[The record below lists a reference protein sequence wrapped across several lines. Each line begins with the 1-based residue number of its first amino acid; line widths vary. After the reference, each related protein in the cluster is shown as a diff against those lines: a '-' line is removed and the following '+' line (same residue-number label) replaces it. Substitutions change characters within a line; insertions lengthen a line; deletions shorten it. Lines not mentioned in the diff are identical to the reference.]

1 MTAMSSASVLSAK
14 QLFAIK
20 STNTDAKDTTSKSKS
35 FSGALNKATES
46 KQDNSS
52 KSNLT
57 TKDSKEDNNTDEL
70 NKVSDNNK
78 KVSEKNK
85 SSKKENMDIEEY
97 ADAAGKMVIQIARI
111 LNVTPEQI
119 IDSMEQTGITPD
131 ELVTPEG
138 ITGIMINLNNLN
150 DIVEIILDNGLHN
163 QFKEILQTLKDNDM
177 LVKNIEDFQKDNDL
191 LQNGLQENEISGL
204 DISKNDASD
213 IYNMIKE
220 NIIGMSEKD
229 TFANNEN
236 NQTDNSFINGKIFE
250 NETQFSE
257 IPEEKNENIS
267 STVNITTDEK
277 TEEMVDISSGN
288 SDLFENSSDEKKS
301 TEGNTTEN
309 IVQQNGYTNV
319 VNTLTNT
326 INERF
331 DSVTATSII
340 RQITEQIKASSGKGI
355 SSIEITL
362 NPESLGKVNIQV
374 VSKDGAVTAQISTEN
389 EIAKQAIE
397 SQIAALKETLAN
409 QNIKVDAVEVTISNH
424 SFENNGESGEKE
436 QKEQAKRT
444 AGKKISLRDFFE
456 EPEEEPEE
464 NIIMKAEGNTVSYSA

>member
-14 QLFAIK
+14 QLFEIK
-20 STNTDAKDTTSKSKS
+20 STNTDAKDTTSRSKS
-35 FSGALNKATES
+35 FSGMLNKATES
-46 KQDNSS
+46 KHDNSS

-57 TKDSKEDNNTDEL
+57 TKAGEEGNNTDEL
-70 NKVSDNNK
+70 NAVSDNNK
-78 KVSEKNK
+78 KVSEKK
-85 SSKKENMDIEEY
+85 ESSKKENTDIEKY

-138 ITGIMINLNNLN
+138 ITGIMVNLNNLN
-150 DIVEIILDNGLHN
+150 DNVEIILDNGLHN
-163 QFKEILQTLKDNDM
+163 QFKEILQTLTDNSM
-177 LVKNIEDFQKDNDL
+177 LVKNIEDFQKNNDL
-191 LQNGLQENEISGL
+191 IQNGLQENEISRP
-204 DISKNDASD
+204 DISDDVSD
-213 IYNMIKE
+213 IYTMIKE
-220 NIIGMSEKD
+220 NIIEMSENSS
-229 TFANNEN
+229 FVNNEN

-250 NETQFSE
+250 NETQLSE

-267 STVNITTDEK
+267 NTVNLVNDEK
-277 TEEMVDISSGN
+277 TDEMVDISSDN
-288 SDLFENSSDEKKS
+288 SDFLKNSNDEKNS
-301 TEGNTTEN
+301 AEGETTEIN
-309 IVQQNGYTNV
+309 AQQNGYTNV
-319 VNTLTNT
+319 VNTLTNA

-331 DSVTATSII
+331 DSVTATSIV
-340 RQITEQIKASSGKGI
+340 RQITEQIKATSGNGI

-389 EIAKQAIE
+389 EITKQAIE
-397 SQIAALKETLAN
+397 SQIATLKETLAN
-409 QNIKVDAVEVTISNH
+409 QNIKVDAVEVTVSNH

-436 QKEQAKRT
+436 QKEQGKST
-444 AGKKISLRDFFE
+444 TGKKILLRDFFE